1 MGFVD
6 YLLLNRQ
13 VLLTKAELSEKRL
26 KTRLWVLY
34 SLFPGLLKTFEAL
47 IMTNLQAICPPIHL

>member
-1 MGFVD
+1 MGKRLGFVGFLRLPMGFVD

-34 SLFPGLLKTFEAL
+34 SLFQGF
-47 IMTNLQAICPPIHL
+47 